1 MAMSINNAGSDRARS
16 AAIVEDGGGF
26 RERET
31 FVCALDEDFDGGGA
45 GAGGEFLVFFGEF
58 VPVVAFGCEEG
69 GGLVGC
75 FERRDRVL
83 DGGLEGGWTTYCLG
97 V

>member
-1 MAMSINNAGSDRARS
+1 MSINNAGSYRTGS

-26 RERET
+26 REREAL
-31 FVCALDEDFDGGGA
+31 VCALDEDFDGGGA

-69 GGLVGC
+69 GGLV
-75 FERRDRVL
+75 
-83 DGGLEGGWTTYCLG
+83 
-97 V
+97 